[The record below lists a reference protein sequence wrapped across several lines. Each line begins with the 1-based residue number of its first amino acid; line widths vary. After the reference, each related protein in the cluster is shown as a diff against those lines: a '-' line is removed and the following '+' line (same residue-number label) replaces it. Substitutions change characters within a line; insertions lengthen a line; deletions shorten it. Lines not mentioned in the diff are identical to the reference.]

1 MFIYTG
7 VCDNIS
13 QWFAIGRWVS
23 PGTPVSSTNKT
34 DHHDITEREKE
45 DLDTLSFW
53 MDEECGV
60 VANEH
65 LQNINL

>member
-1 MFIYTG
+1 MCSFLLDNTSENVSMFIYTG

-45 DLDTLSFW
+45 DLDTLSFF
-53 MDEECGV
+53 
-60 VANEH
+60 
-65 LQNINL
+65 L